1 MLFVRI
7 PFIFGDP
14 KNPNHRDP
22 NHQSTTSWY
31 IRKARSF
38 VWNVLVKEIGTMMTW
53 LLLKIVQTRAFWAS
67 SLLGGS
73 SKSLPKWEGIWTFE
87 LRKDLEETNPQH
99 HPFPNS
105 VRACGWSTP
114 SFICI
119 NIYIYVYMYMYRCLY
134 VYIYYLHVYP
144 ITTTPK
150 ISQLQIFMKRS
161 RMAKQWQDWAPA
173 WIPSCVPTGEISGP
187 GPEINRDS

>member
-1 MLFVRI
+1 MTSTKNCSNTSILGFFSALFHWDAR
-7 PFIFGDP
+7 
-14 KNPNHRDP
+14 
-22 NHQSTTSWY
+22 
-31 IRKARSF
+31 RK
-38 VWNVLVKEIGTMMTW
+38 
-53 LLLKIVQTRAFWAS
+53 
-67 SLLGGS
+67 LGGS
-73 SKSLPKWEGIWTFE
+73 SKSLPKWEGILTFE

-119 NIYIYVYMYMYRCLY
+119 NIYMYILCIYEKKYT
-134 VYIYYLHVYP
+134 YIYIYTHYLHVYHVYILSTFVP
-144 ITTTPK
+144 YNNN
-150 ISQLQIFMKRS
+150 SQDIPAIDLHGSRS

-187 GPEINRDS
+187 GPDINRDS